1 MTTLAEYPR
10 FLTKPRILVVDDE
23 PLIAL
28 LMEDW
33 LTELG
38 CEVVGPAHSVR
49 QGLELVP
56 QGKLDGAFLDVGLPG
71 EDVYTLASE
80 LDNHGVPFAF
90 LTGKDRLDV
99 RTKRH
104 ELVLEKPID
113 FAAVK
118 TVLEK
123 WCLR

>member
-1 MTTLAEYPR
+1 VTTLAEYPR

-49 QGLELVP
+49 QALELVP

-80 LDNHGVPFAF
+80 LDNHGVPFSF
-90 LTGKDRLDV
+90 LTGRDRLAV
-99 RTKRH
+99 RTKRPD
-104 ELVLEKPID
+104 LIMQKPID
-113 FAAVK
+113 FAALK

-123 WCLR
+123 WCLK